1 MKPITNCLIATLLGF
16 ATLAN
21 ATPPSYAVTDL
32 GLGTAIVG
40 INNSGEV
47 LAYDVSNRVA
57 VYRKDG
63 WIRELDLFPT
73 LATTCSFVPVEFPLS
88 LIAGGINNH
97 GAVVFDAHP
106 RNGPTGGSPNCIV
119 IYSDNALQ
127 LQAMLGEGGEATGI
141 NDAGQIVGQAT
152 DSVGLVGFG
161 PECDFANGGN
171 FIDAVAIN
179 DSEQIL
185 GRAVGGAELCTNGVW
200 HPISVPKGAADTMIA
215 TAINNKGEV
224 VGYNEFTSP
233 SRAILYSSGTSHY
246 LETFPGGANPRPQ
259 SINVH
264 GQVVGTSGDVTASVN
279 FLYDAGKMY
288 ELAPLISATDPYKN
302 LVAGLSGSASI
313 NDAGVI
319 ASAGTDPSGAV
330 HLYILTPIT

>member
-1 MKPITNCLIATLLGF
+1 MKSITNCLMVVFLGLAT
-16 ATLAN
+16 AAN
-21 ATPPSYAVTDL
+21 ASPPSYAVTDL
-32 GLGTAIVG
+32 GFGTSIVG
-40 INNSGEV
+40 ISNGGEV
-47 LAYDVSNRVA
+47 LAYDASNSVA

-63 WIRELDLFPT
+63 WIRQLDLFPT
-73 LATTCSFVPVEFPLS
+73 LSTTCSVVTSELPLV

-97 GAVVFDAHP
+97 NAVVFSAHP
-106 RNGPTGGSPNCIV
+106 FHSESPNCLV

-127 LQAMLGEGGEATGI
+127 FQSMLGTGSEPTGI

-152 DSVGLVGFG
+152 DTVGLVGFG

-200 HPISVPKGAADTMIA
+200 QPIPLPKGAADTMIA

-224 VGYNEFTSP
+224 VGYNEFTNP
-233 SRAILYSSGTSHY
+233 SRAILYSNGTSRY
-246 LETFPGGANPRPQ
+246 LETFVGGSTPRPQ

-264 GQVVGTSGDVTASVN
+264 GQIVGIAGGGN

-288 ELAPLISATDPYKN
+288 ALAPLISATDPYKN
-302 LVAGLSGSASI
+302 LVMGLSGSASI

-330 HLYILTPIT
+330 HLYILTPIK

>member
-1 MKPITNCLIATLLGF
+1 MKPITNCLMAALLGIATSS
-16 ATLAN
+16 N
-21 ATPPSYAVTDL
+21 AAPPSYAVTDL

-47 LAYDVSNRVA
+47 LAYDFSNRVA

-63 WIRELDLFPT
+63 WIRQLDLFPT
-73 LATTCSFVPVEFPLS
+73 LSTTCSFVALELPLV

-97 GAVVFDAHP
+97 GAVVFGAHP
-106 RNGPTGGSPNCIV
+106 FHAESPNCIV

-127 LQAMLGEGGEATGI
+127 LQSMLGDGGEPTGI

-200 HPISVPKGAADTMIA
+200 HPIPVPKGAADTMIA
-215 TAINNKGEV
+215 TAINNRGEV
-224 VGYNEFTSP
+224 VGYNEFASP
-233 SRAILYSSGTSHY
+233 SRAILYSNGTSRY
-246 LETFPGGANPRPQ
+246 LETFTGGGSPRPQ

-264 GQVVGTSGDVTASVN
+264 GQIVGTSGDATTSIN

-302 LVAGLSGSASI
+302 LVVGLSGSASI

-319 ASAGTDPSGAV
+319 ASAGTDSSGAV
-330 HLYILTPIT
+330 HLYILTPIK